1 MQDITIAV
9 CRAEKT
15 SYRYCSDRQ
24 TCSAMIFPVSLSAS
38 AELSMGR
45 TYSSLGP
52 PFASHNMSVSLSIFQ
67 KPCPA
72 CASSVS
78 VGVERCPCGHVFES
92 SSNSQSPLEAALR
105 DEELYEGYL
114 AARAEQAKQAA
125 IAATRMLMEMP
136 GDASLVAAAE
146 LASEVATAIGADHA
160 AQCAKI
166 SAMRRALPVIARPVV
181 VQPVTQSVAPAVAP
195 PAPRVETTIAEV
207 QPVKPAQATPTS
219 HAATSVWHTT
229 TTAQKAAGVLVA
241 LKNAK
246 AREAAARTRQA
257 MAAEHPV
264 TTTNAAPSNIPPNSF
279 RQDQSSRA
287 EKIMVAR
294 KAADAKDCPN
304 CTASVPLNTNRCHC
318 GFTFVTDNSDLPS
331 LTLCTGD
338 YTALRDSLK
347 LNLR

>member
-1 MQDITIAV
+1 
-9 CRAEKT
+9 
-15 SYRYCSDRQ
+15 
-24 TCSAMIFPVSLSAS
+24 
-38 AELSMGR
+38 
-45 TYSSLGP
+45 
-52 PFASHNMSVSLSIFQ
+52 MSVSLSIFQ

-92 SSNSQSPLEAALR
+92 SSIGQSPLEAALR

-125 IAATRMLMEMP
+125 MAASRLLMEMP

-146 LASEVATAIGADHA
+146 LASEVATAIGGDHA
-160 AQCAKI
+160 AQCTKI
-166 SAMRRALPVIARPVV
+166 AAMRRALPVIAQPVQPVV
-181 VQPVTQSVAPAVAP
+181 VQQPIVAKPVTQRAAPEIATL
-195 PAPRVETTIAEV
+195 APRVEVSIAEV
-207 QPVKPAQATPTS
+207 RPAKTVPASP
-219 HAATSVWHTT
+219 AATSVWHAT

-246 AREAAARTRQA
+246 AREAAARA
-257 MAAEHPV
+257 HLALAAEQAE
-264 TTTNAAPSNIPPNSF
+264 AATVPTPSNVPPRGF
-279 RQDQSSRA
+279 RQDQSSKA

-304 CTASVPLNTNRCHC
+304 CTANVPLNTSRCHC
-318 GFTFVTDNSDLPS
+318 GFTFITDNSDLPS

-338 YTALRDSLK
+338 FTALRDSLK